1 MATLGELERATMD
14 VLWDAH
20 EPLSAGDLREA
31 LSRAGGTG
39 AGGTGAGGTGKE
51 LAVTTV
57 LTVLSRLENKG
68 FVTRDRESR
77 PHVYRA
83 ATSRAEHM
91 AELMHE
97 VLGSAPDRDA
107 VLARFVGQVS
117 ASEAEQLRKLL
128 ATD

>member
-1 MATLGELERATMD
+1 MATLGELERAAMD
-14 VLWDAH
+14 VLWDAP
-20 EPLSAGDLREA
+20 EPLSAGDIRETLNRDA
-31 LSRAGGTG
+31 GTG
-39 AGGTGAGGTGKE
+39 AAGTGKE

-83 ATSRAEHM
+83 STSRAEHM
-91 AELMHE
+91 AELMHA

-107 VLARFVGQVS
+107 VLARFVGSVS

-128 ATD
+128 AAD

>member
-1 MATLGELERATMD
+1 MD
-14 VLWDAH
+14 VLWDAR

-31 LSRAGGTG
+31 LNRDGGTG
-39 AGGTGAGGTGKE
+39 AGGPGKE

-83 ATSRAEHM
+83 STSTRAR
-91 AELMHE
+91 
-97 VLGSAPDRDA
+97 VTGN
-107 VLARFVGQVS
+107 F
-117 ASEAEQLRKLL
+117 ASTR
-128 ATD
+128 

>member
-14 VLWDAH
+14 VLWDARG
-20 EPLSAGDLREA
+20 PLSAGDLRDA
-31 LSRAGGTG
+31 LASTG
-39 AGGTGAGGTGKE
+39 ATSKE

-83 ATSRAEHM
+83 STSRAEHM

>member
-31 LSRAGGTG
+31 LSR

>member
-1 MATLGELERATMD
+1 MD

-31 LSRAGGTG
+31 LSR
-39 AGGTGAGGTGKE
+39 AGGTGKE

>member
-1 MATLGELERATMD
+1 MATLGELERAAMD
-14 VLWDAH
+14 VLWDAP
-20 EPLSAGDLREA
+20 EPLSAGDIREA
-31 LSRAGGTG
+31 LNRDAGTG
-39 AGGTGAGGTGKE
+39 TAGTGKE

-83 ATSRAEHM
+83 STSRAEHM
-91 AELMHE
+91 AELMHA

-107 VLARFVGQVS
+107 VLARFVGSVS

-128 ATD
+128 AAD

>member
-1 MATLGELERATMD
+1 MD

-31 LSRAGGTG
+31 LNRAAATGPVGTG
-39 AGGTGAGGTGKE
+39 TTGTGKE

-83 ATSRAEHM
+83 STSRAEHM

-117 ASEAEQLRKLL
+117 ASEAEHLRKLL